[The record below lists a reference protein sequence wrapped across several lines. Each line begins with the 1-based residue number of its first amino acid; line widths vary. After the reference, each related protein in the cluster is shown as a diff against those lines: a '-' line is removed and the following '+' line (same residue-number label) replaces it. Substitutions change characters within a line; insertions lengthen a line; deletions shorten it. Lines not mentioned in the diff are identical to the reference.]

1 MDLGIKEKV
10 AFITAADQGLGRSI
24 ALSFANDG
32 AEVAN

>member
-1 MDLGIKEKV
+1 MDLGIKLKV
-10 AFITAADQGLGRSI
+10 AFTTAADRGLGRSI